1 MENFL
6 SETLRFPKI
15 SEQPHKFKK
24 EFEEYANGI
33 SSIVVTEENC
43 KEVKNKRAELNK
55 AFEEMEKRRK
65 SVKAELLKPYN
76 EFQKVYDE
84 CVTDVYKQA
93 RHRID
98 EGISVVEKNSVSEKR
113 EKAEAYFYEYANS
126 FGIDFI
132 GFNQTGIKV
141 NLTATAKKL
150 REESKA
156 FIDKVVSD
164 IETIKTQAPLD
175 MEILYEY
182 KKTLNLNE
190 SIKTVKERHNAIEN
204 ERVDVTDKIDT
215 DEQDFFLEPPTV
227 VDDDEITVM
236 ITVTAP
242 RSKIVS
248 LKKYMDKENIR
259 YE

>member
-1 MENFL
+1 MNNFL
-6 SETLRFPKI
+6 SETLRFPEI
-15 SEQPHKFKK
+15 SEQLHKFKK

-43 KEVKNKRAELNK
+43 KEVKHKRAELNK
-55 AFEEMEKRRK
+55 AFEEMEERQK

-93 RHRID
+93 RHKID
-98 EGISVVEKNSVSEKR
+98 EGISTVEKNSVTEKR
-113 EKAEAYFYEYANS
+113 EQAEAYFYEYANS
-126 FGIDFI
+126 FGIDFV
-132 GFNQTGIKV
+132 GFAQTGIKV

-156 FIDKVVSD
+156 FIDKVVND
-164 IETIKTQAPLD
+164 LETIKTLAPLD

-182 KKTLNLNE
+182 KKTLDLNE
-190 SIKTVKERHNAIEN
+190 SINTVKERHKAIEN
-204 ERVDVTDKIDT
+204 ERVDETEKVDT
-215 DEQDFFLEPPTV
+215 EQDFFLEPPTV

-242 RSKIVS
+242 RSKIKN